1 MRMFKFNWLA
11 AALFCLCRAIN
22 NDIYDWFYLPFG
34 SSSSRVVELS
44 VDTWKTVE
52 IHFPTDQ
59 NTWNVCSFGILFWFS
74 ITMDKRCKTS
84 NTFGTHPI
92 KILTLNTRPES
103 RIPLLLPLL
112 GRVIC
117 NGNAVQHSHTSQSLL
132 GLLTLTRHNCLPLGH
147 LRNLPWIP
155 SPWIWLKIKQSWGF
169 SE

>member
-1 MRMFKFNWLA
+1 MFKFNWMA

-22 NDIYDWFYLPFG
+22 NDIYETGFIYLLGRLPREQ
-34 SSSSRVVELS
+34 SSYLLTPERQQKYISPRIKIPEM
-44 VDTWKTVE
+44 
-52 IHFPTDQ
+52 FAR
-59 NTWNVCSFGILFWFS
+59 FLFWFS

-155 SPWIWLKIKQSWGF
+155 SPWIWLKIKQS
-169 SE
+169 